1 MTKNIAKILLLVL
14 VLAVA
19 LGGCNLIEVD
29 ARMQADEDIAKIK
42 KNNGGLVAAYTGG
55 TLSVA
60 DVLGEFNSNY
70 NQTAY
75 MYSYFGMEMSEDEVD
90 SLALDVIEEHLKY
103 VVAAARFDESNT
115 LSDEELEQVAT
126 DAQTQYDSNL
136 ESALESASG
145 DTDEDKNI
153 NAEVM
158 LYEVGLDYDSTYNS
172 LLLTTKH
179 DKEVELLQDEI
190 TEVSDEELQEA
201 YDAQVAEDQEN
212 YVDGSSFES
221 AMTEEDTIV
230 CWQPDGYR
238 TVRHILLIPSDE
250 TKTAYSDAVSALE
263 SANSQLD
270 SLNTELEGL
279 TGESEDERT
288 ADEVQAD
295 IDSVT
300 ATIPDLEAAVET
312 AAQACLDEVK
322 DKTDEIYARLE
333 NGEDFEALIE
343 EYGEDPGMQNEPTKT
358 RGYYVSAASTNWETN
373 FRDAAMA
380 LENIGDYTLTPVVSG
395 SGVHIIRYESD
406 VQGGEVGPDQ
416 VHDALYD
423 KTLESL
429 KESHATDT
437 IDAWVAELN
446 PVYDA
451 NTLLAAVSE

>member
-1 MTKNIAKILLLVL
+1 MAKNFAKIMLLVL
-14 VLAVA
+14 ALALA

-42 KNNGGLVAAYTGG
+42 KNNEDLVAAYTGG
-55 TLSVA
+55 TLTVA
-60 DVLGEFNSNY
+60 DVLGEFSSAY

-75 MYSYFGMEMSEDEVD
+75 TYSYFGMEMSEDEVT
-90 SLALDVIEEHLKY
+90 SLALETLENHVKY
-103 VVAAARFDESNT
+103 VVAAAKFDEDNT

-126 DAQTQYDSNL
+126 DAQSQYDSNL
-136 ESALESASG
+136 ESALESATG
-145 DTDEDKNI
+145 DTDEEKNI

-172 LLLTTKH
+172 ELLSAKY

-190 TEVSDEELQEA
+190 TEVSDEDLQAA

-212 YVDGSSFES
+212 YTDGSSFES

-238 TVRHILLIPSDE
+238 TVKHILVIPSDDIM
-250 TKTAYSDAVSALE
+250 TAYTDAVSALE
-263 SANSQLD
+263 SANTQLD
-270 SLNTELEGL
+270 DLNTELEGL

-295 IDSVT
+295 IDDVT
-300 ATIPDLEAAVET
+300 ASIPELEAAVET
-312 AAQACLDEVK
+312 AANACLDDVK
-322 DKTDEIYARLE
+322 DKTDDIYARLE
-333 NGEDFEALIE
+333 AGEDFESLIE

-358 RGYYVSAASTNWETN
+358 RGYYVSDASTNWEAN

-406 VQGGEVGPDQ
+406 VQGGEVGLDQ

-423 KTLESL
+423 KTLGSQ
-429 KESHATDT
+429 KETHATDT

-451 NTLLAAVSE
+451 NTLLTAVSE